1 MPLSRLAFGPA
12 PRSGRKVFVAERRAQ
27 GEIVTFR
34 LVSTRTNMAVSALMP
49 TAKVPITSA
58 VKPDFW
64 GAGDETRMSL
74 GISAS
79 AIYGSRRCSRA
90 QYFSDEWLAMDAGG
104 SRGRIGGQCVQCRI
118 GCSPLT
124 APRLPEIEDVRT
136 HMPPGL
142 QTRAALHLI
151 ISADLSHSRRNGVLV
166 VRLVLGGNRHTRL
179 EA

>member
-90 QYFSDEWLAMDAGG
+90 QYFSDEWACYGRRRIARPYRRTVCSVSNRLLAPCGASPTRNTGCPGAHAPQPPDKGRTPSDNLRG
-104 SRGRIGGQCVQCRI
+104 SFAQPPEWCTRRPACARWQ
-118 GCSPLT
+118 SPY
-124 APRLPEIEDVRT
+124 
-136 HMPPGL
+136 
-142 QTRAALHLI
+142 AA
-151 ISADLSHSRRNGVLV
+151 
-166 VRLVLGGNRHTRL
+166 
-179 EA
+179 